1 MNTMIGAAGR
11 EIDVEADLIRRVCDG
26 EKELYYELVQPYERS
41 VYLAA
46 FALLRNEA
54 DAEDA
59 AQEAILKAF
68 RHLKNFRGES
78 RFRTWLV
85 QITINEARMKGR
97 VSRREVVSLDQEIEN
112 EDGAYTPVDLE
123 DWRELPSEALERAE
137 IREILTRALKELKP
151 KYREVFVLRDVE
163 KLSIA
168 DTAQILGAKEGVVKA
183 RLFRARLQLRDLI
196 APALRNS
203 EVYSR
208 RWFRR
213 RRTV

>member
-1 MNTMIGAAGR
+1 MDVTSTTGR
-11 EIDVEADLIRRVCDG
+11 ELEVEAAMIRRICDG
-26 EKELYYELVQPYERS
+26 ETDLYYELVQPYERS
-41 VYLAA
+41 VYLSA

-68 RHLKNFRGES
+68 RHLKEFRGES

-85 QITINEARMKGR
+85 QIAINEARMKSR
-97 VSRREVVSLDQEIEN
+97 ISRREVISLDDETED
-112 EDGAYTPVDLE
+112 EDGSYTPMDLE
-123 DWRELPSEALERAE
+123 DWRELPSEALERSE
-137 IREILTRALKELKP
+137 VREILRQALLTLAP
-151 KYREVFVLRDVE
+151 MYRETFVLRDIQ

-168 DTAQILGAKEGVVKA
+168 ETAAILGVKEGVVKA

-196 APALRNS
+196 APAIRNS

-208 RWFRR
+208 RWFRLR
-213 RRTV
+213 GTK

>member
-1 MNTMIGAAGR
+1 MDVTSTTGR
-11 EIDVEADLIRRVCDG
+11 EIEAEAEMIRRICDG
-26 EKELYYELVQPYERS
+26 EAELYYELVQPYERS
-41 VYLAA
+41 VYLSA

-68 RHLKNFRGES
+68 RHLKEFRGES

-85 QITINEARMKGR
+85 QIAINEARMKSR
-97 VSRREVVSLDQEIEN
+97 IARREVISLDDETED
-112 EDGAYTPVDLE
+112 EDGSYTPMDLE
-123 DWRELPSEALERAE
+123 DWRELPSEALERSE
-137 IREILTRALKELKP
+137 VREILRQALLALAP
-151 KYREVFVLRDVE
+151 MYRETFVLRDIE

-168 DTAQILGAKEGVVKA
+168 ETAAILGVKEGVVKA

-196 APALRNS
+196 APAIRNS

-208 RWFRR
+208 RWFRLR
-213 RRTV
+213 GAK

>member
-1 MNTMIGAAGR
+1 MR
-11 EIDVEADLIRRVCDG
+11 DVEVEADLIRRVCEG
-26 EKELYYELVQPYERS
+26 EKELYYELVRPYERS
-41 VYLAA
+41 VYMAA

-68 RHLKNFRGES
+68 RHLKDFRGES

-85 QITINEARMKGR
+85 QIAINEARMKGR
-97 VSRREVVSLDQEIEN
+97 VARREVISLDQEIED
-112 EDGAYTPVDLE
+112 EEGSYTPIDLE

-137 IREILTRALKELKP
+137 VRDILKRALGELAP
-151 KYREVFVLRDVE
+151 KYREVFVLRDIQ
-163 KLSIA
+163 KLNIA
-168 DTAQILGAKEGVVKA
+168 ETAEVLGTNESVVKA

-213 RRTV
+213 RRTI